1 MEFPMKS
8 SENLHLILE
17 TKFGDN
23 PLVVGNKAILKTDVT
38 KKQSTPNFLKIN
50 YFLTPDTHTYVSAG
64 GKKYL
69 FLRGRKSSFF

>member
-38 KKQSTPNFLKIN
+38 KKKK
-50 YFLTPDTHTYVSAG
+50 HTKFSENQ
-64 GKKYL
+64 L
-69 FLRGRKSSFF
+69 FLDPWYAHVSISRGQEMFVFKG

>member
-38 KKQSTPNFLKIN
+38 KKKAHQIF
-50 YFLTPDTHTYVSAG
+50 
-64 GKKYL
+64 
-69 FLRGRKSSFF
+69 